1 MGQLLAAGH
10 INWDVTLRVS
20 ALPEP
25 DGEARITE
33 QHRAGGGS
41 AANVASA
48 LAGLDLEAGLI
59 GSVGTDEQGR
69 MAVRELEASGVD
81 VSRVITV
88 EGETTVKYLVVD
100 DAGEVMVL
108 ANDGVNEAVGPE
120 DVAAEMV
127 AGASHLH
134 LTGQRP
140 ATAARLIEL
149 AQDAGL
155 TVSFDPGRRVDERDF
170 SPLLDEVEVLLVN
183 ELEAR
188 AVFGADE
195 GSAIAAAA
203 GPERTIVVKRGADGA
218 SLYAGGEP
226 VHHPGFAVEAVD
238 TTGAGDAFAAGY
250 LAATVG
256 GLALGDGAG
265 DSPDPEQVLAMANA
279 SGALTVQQ
287 AGARSA
293 PDREALE
300 AFLAARTA

>member
-48 LAGLDLEAGLI
+48 LAGLELDAGLI
-59 GSVGTDEQGR
+59 GSVGTDEQGQ
-69 MAVRELEASGVD
+69 MAVRELEATGVD

-140 ATAARLIEL
+140 ATAARLIDL
-149 AQDAGL
+149 AQTAGL

-170 SPLLDEVEVLLVN
+170 SALLEAVDVLLVN

-188 AVFGADE
+188 AVFGDDE
-195 GSAIAAAA
+195 GAAIAGAA

-256 GLALGDGAG
+256 GLAPGDGDG
-265 DSPDPEQVLAMANA
+265 ERPDPEQVLAIANA

-293 PDREALE
+293 PDRAALKT
-300 AFLAARTA
+300 FLAERTA